1 MISLT
6 LKISLIVIF
15 FSSTLLLA
23 HTGVKNEDVMKRM
36 NLMKSM
42 SENTKI
48 IGEMLKKKIPFDLE
62 QAKNSLIE
70 ISNLSKSTPSVFKKM
85 AMDPKSESKII
96 IWEEFDNFRD
106 LSNNLADNTLSAAEK
121 LSGFEDLKPA
131 LMTTASGC
139 KECHTRYRE

>member
-42 SENTKI
+42 AENTKI

-70 ISNLSKSTPSVFKKM
+70 ISNLSKSTPSVFEKM

-106 LSNNLADNTLSAAEK
+106 LSNNLADNALSAAEN

-131 LMTTASGC
+131 LMRTASGC
-139 KECHTRYRE
+139 KECHTIYRE

>member
-6 LKISLIVIF
+6 LKISFIVIF

-42 SENTKI
+42 AENTKI

-62 QAKNSLIE
+62 QAKNSLVE
-70 ISNLSKSTPSVFKKM
+70 ISNLSKSTPLVFEKM

-106 LSNNLADNTLSAAEK
+106 LSNKLADNTLSAAEN

>member
-6 LKISLIVIF
+6 LKISLMVII

-42 SENTKI
+42 AENTKI

-62 QAKNSLIE
+62 QAKNSLVE
-70 ISNLSKSTPSVFKKM
+70 ISNLSKSTPLVFEKM
-85 AMDPKSESKII
+85 AMDPKSESKMI

-106 LSNNLADNTLSAAEK
+106 LSNKLADDTFSAVKNLSDVD
-121 LSGFEDLKPA
+121 DLKPA
-131 LMTTASGC
+131 LKTIALGC
-139 KECHTRYRE
+139 KGCHSRYRE

>member
-1 MISLT
+1 MVSLT
-6 LKISLIVIF
+6 LKFTFMVIF
-15 FSSTLLLA
+15 LSSTLLLA

-42 SENTKI
+42 AENSKI
-48 IGEMLKKKIPFDLE
+48 LGKMLKKKIPFNLE
-62 QAKNSLIE
+62 QAKSSLIE
-70 ISNLSKSTPSVFKKM
+70 ISKLSRSTPSVFDKM

-106 LSNNLADNTLSAAEK
+106 LSNNLADNTLSAAEN

>member
-42 SENTKI
+42 AENTKI

-96 IWEEFDNFRD
+96 IWEN
-106 LSNNLADNTLSAAEK
+106 LSS
-121 LSGFEDLKPA
+121 FEDLKPA
-131 LMTTASGC
+131 LMRIASGC
-139 KECHTRYRE
+139 KECHTIYRE

>member
-42 SENTKI
+42 AENTKI

-70 ISNLSKSTPSVFKKM
+70 ISNLSKSTPSVFEKM

-96 IWEEFDNFRD
+96 IWEEFDNFRN
-106 LSNNLADNTLSAAEK
+106 LSNKLADNTLSAAEN

-131 LMTTASGC
+131 LMRTSSGC
-139 KECHTRYRE
+139 KECHTIYRE

>member
-6 LKISLIVIF
+6 LKISLMVII

-36 NLMKSM
+36 NLMKAM
-42 SENTKI
+42 AENSKI
-48 IGEMLKKKIPFDLE
+48 IGQMLKKKIPFDLE
-62 QAKNSLIE
+62 QAKNSLVE
-70 ISNLSKSTPSVFKKM
+70 ISNLSKSTPLVFEKM

-106 LSNNLADNTLSAAEK
+106 LSNKLADDTFSAAK
-121 LSGFEDLKPA
+121 NLSDVDDLKPA
-131 LMTTASGC
+131 LKTIALGC
-139 KECHTRYRE
+139 KGCHSRYRE

>member
-6 LKISLIVIF
+6 FKIFLMVII

-36 NLMKSM
+36 NLMKAM
-42 SENTKI
+42 AENSKI
-48 IGEMLKKKIPFDLE
+48 IGQMLKKKIPFDLE

-70 ISNLSKSTPSVFKKM
+70 ISNLSKSTPSLFEKM

>member
-6 LKISLIVIF
+6 LKISLMVII

-23 HTGVKNEDVMKRM
+23 HTDVKNEDVMKRM

-42 SENTKI
+42 AENSKI

-62 QAKNSLIE
+62 QAKNSLVE
-70 ISNLSKSTPSVFKKM
+70 ISNLSKSTPLVFEKM

-106 LSNNLADNTLSAAEK
+106 LSNNLADNTLSAAEN
-121 LSGFEDLKPA
+121 LFGFENLKPA

>member
-6 LKISLIVIF
+6 LKISLMVIIS
-15 FSSTLLLA
+15 SSTLLLA

-42 SENTKI
+42 AENTKI

-70 ISNLSKSTPSVFKKM
+70 ISNLSKSTPSVFEKM

-106 LSNNLADNTLSAAEK
+106 LSNKLADNTLSAAEN

-131 LMTTASGC
+131 LMRTSSGC
-139 KECHTRYRE
+139 KECHTIYRE

>member
-6 LKISLIVIF
+6 LKISLMVII

-42 SENTKI
+42 AENTKI

-62 QAKNSLIE
+62 LAKNSLIE
-70 ISNLSKSTPSVFKKM
+70 VSNLSKSTPSVFEKM

-106 LSNNLADNTLSAAEK
+106 LSKKLADNTLSAAEN

-131 LMTTASGC
+131 LMRTASGC
-139 KECHTRYRE
+139 KECHTIYRE

>member
-42 SENTKI
+42 AENTKI

-62 QAKNSLIE
+62 RAKNSLIE
-70 ISNLSKSTPSVFKKM
+70 VSNLSKSTPSEFEKM

-106 LSNNLADNTLSAAEK
+106 LSNNLADNTLSAAEN
-121 LSGFEDLKPA
+121 LFGFEDLKPA
-131 LMTTASGC
+131 LITTASGC
-139 KECHTRYRE
+139 KECHSKYRE

>member
-6 LKISLIVIF
+6 LKISLMVII

-36 NLMKSM
+36 NLMKAM
-42 SENTKI
+42 AENSKI
-48 IGEMLKKKIPFDLE
+48 IGQMLKKKIPFDLE

-70 ISNLSKSTPSVFKKM
+70 ISNLSKSTPSVFEKM

-106 LSNNLADNTLSAAEK
+106 LSNNLADNTLSAAEN
-121 LSGFEDLKPA
+121 LFGFENLKPA

>member
-42 SENTKI
+42 AENTKI

-62 QAKNSLIE
+62 RAKNSLIE
-70 ISNLSKSTPSVFKKM
+70 VSNLSKSTPSVFEKM

-106 LSNNLADNTLSAAEK
+106 LSNKLADNTLSAAEN

-131 LMTTASGC
+131 LMRTSSGC

>member
-42 SENTKI
+42 AENTKI

-70 ISNLSKSTPSVFKKM
+70 TSNLSKSTPSVFEKM

-96 IWEEFDNFRD
+96 IWEEFDNFRN
-106 LSNNLADNTLSAAEK
+106 LSNKLADNTLSAAEN

-131 LMTTASGC
+131 LMRTASGC
-139 KECHTRYRE
+139 KECHTIYRE

>member
-42 SENTKI
+42 AENTKI
-48 IGEMLKKKIPFDLE
+48 IG
-62 QAKNSLIE
+62 
-70 ISNLSKSTPSVFKKM
+70 
-85 AMDPKSESKII
+85 
-96 IWEEFDNFRD
+96 
-106 LSNNLADNTLSAAEK
+106 
-121 LSGFEDLKPA
+121 
-131 LMTTASGC
+131 
-139 KECHTRYRE
+139 

>member
-42 SENTKI
+42 AENTKI

-62 QAKNSLIE
+62 RAKNSLIE

-96 IWEEFDNFRD
+96 IWEEFDNFRN
-106 LSNNLADNTLSAAEK
+106 LSNKLADNTLSAAEN

>member
-42 SENTKI
+42 AENTKI
-48 IGEMLKKKIPFDLE
+48 IGDMLKKKIPFDLE

-70 ISNLSKSTPSVFKKM
+70 ISNLSKSTPSVFEKM

-96 IWEEFDNFRD
+96 IWEEFDNFRN
-106 LSNNLADNTLSAAEK
+106 LSNKLADNTLSAAEN
-121 LSGFEDLKPA
+121 LSGFENLKPA
-131 LMTTASGC
+131 LMRTASGC
-139 KECHTRYRE
+139 KECHTIYRE

>member
-1 MISLT
+1 MVSLT
-6 LKISLIVIF
+6 LKFTFVVIF
-15 FSSTLLLA
+15 LSSTLLLA

-42 SENTKI
+42 AENTKI

-70 ISNLSKSTPSVFKKM
+70 ISNLSKSTPSVFEKM

-106 LSNNLADNTLSAAEK
+106 LSNNLADNTLSAAEN
-121 LSGFEDLKPA
+121 LFGFEDLKPA
-131 LMTTASGC
+131 LKTIALGC
-139 KECHTRYRE
+139 KGCHSRYRE

>member
-42 SENTKI
+42 AVNTKI

-70 ISNLSKSTPSVFKKM
+70 ISNLSKSTPSVFEKM

-96 IWEEFDNFRD
+96 IWEEFDNFRN
-106 LSNNLADNTLSAAEK
+106 LSNKLADNTLSAAEN

-131 LMTTASGC
+131 LMRTASGC
-139 KECHTRYRE
+139 KECHTIYRE

>member
-6 LKISLIVIF
+6 LKISLMVII

-36 NLMKSM
+36 NLMKAM
-42 SENTKI
+42 AENSKI
-48 IGEMLKKKIPFDLE
+48 IGQMLKKKIPFDLE

-70 ISNLSKSTPSVFKKM
+70 ISNLSKSTPLVFEKM

-106 LSNNLADNTLSAAEK
+106 LSNNLADNTLSAAEN
-121 LSGFEDLKPA
+121 LFGFEDLKPA

>member
-6 LKISLIVIF
+6 FKIFLMVII

-36 NLMKSM
+36 NLMKAM
-42 SENTKI
+42 AENSKI
-48 IGEMLKKKIPFDLE
+48 IGQMLKKKIPFDLE

-70 ISNLSKSTPSVFKKM
+70 ISNLSKSTPSVFEKM

-106 LSNNLADNTLSAAEK
+106 LSKNLADNTLSAAEK

>member
-23 HTGVKNEDVMKRM
+23 HTGVNNEDVMKRM

-42 SENTKI
+42 AENTKI

-62 QAKNSLIE
+62 RAKNSLIE
-70 ISNLSKSTPSVFKKM
+70 VSNLSKSTPSVFEKM

-106 LSNNLADNTLSAAEK
+106 LSNKLADNTLSSAEN
-121 LSGFEDLKPA
+121 LSSFEDLKPV
-131 LMTTASGC
+131 LMRIASGC
-139 KECHTRYRE
+139 KECHTIYRE

>member
-1 MISLT
+1 MVSLT
-6 LKISLIVIF
+6 LKFIFMVIF
-15 FSSTLLLA
+15 LSSTLLLA
-23 HTGVKNEDVMKRM
+23 HTGVKNEDVIKRM

-42 SENTKI
+42 AENSKI
-48 IGEMLKKKIPFDLE
+48 LGKMLKKKIPFNLE
-62 QAKNSLIE
+62 QAKSSLIE
-70 ISNLSKSTPSVFKKM
+70 ISKLSRSTPSVFEKM

-106 LSNNLADNTLSAAEK
+106 LSNKLADNTLSAAEN

>member
-6 LKISLIVIF
+6 LKFTFMVIF
-15 FSSTLLLA
+15 LSSTLLLA

-42 SENTKI
+42 AENSKI
-48 IGEMLKKKIPFDLE
+48 LGKMLKKKIPFNLE
-62 QAKNSLIE
+62 QAKSSLIE
-70 ISNLSKSTPSVFKKM
+70 ISKLSRSTPSVFDKM

-96 IWEEFDNFRD
+96 IWEEFDNFRN
-106 LSNNLADNTLSAAEK
+106 LSNKLADNTLSAAEN

-131 LMTTASGC
+131 LMRTASGC
-139 KECHTRYRE
+139 KECHTIYRE

>member
-42 SENTKI
+42 AENTKI

-70 ISNLSKSTPSVFKKM
+70 ISNLSKSTPSVFEKM

-106 LSNNLADNTLSAAEK
+106 LSNNLTDNTLSAAEK

-139 KECHTRYRE
+139 KECHTIYRE

>member
-6 LKISLIVIF
+6 LKISLMVII

-42 SENTKI
+42 AENSKI

-62 QAKNSLIE
+62 KAKNSLVE
-70 ISNLSKSTPSVFKKM
+70 ISNLSKSTPLVFEKM

-106 LSNNLADNTLSAAEK
+106 LSNNLADNTLSAAEN
-121 LSGFEDLKPA
+121 LFGFEDLKPA

>member
-6 LKISLIVIF
+6 LKISLIVII

-42 SENTKI
+42 AENSKI
-48 IGEMLKKKIPFDLE
+48 IGKMLKKKIPFDLE

-70 ISNLSKSTPSVFKKM
+70 ISNLSKSNSFISTSSCGISFSALQYSQVRLIVPGLYAKSAPQLVQPNNSVLI
-85 AMDPKSESKII
+85 SCSVSII
-96 IWEEFDNFRD
+96 NLVLGEEHFQKYHLTHLPR
-106 LSNNLADNTLSAAEK
+106 
-121 LSGFEDLKPA
+121 
-131 LMTTASGC
+131 
-139 KECHTRYRE
+139 

>member
-6 LKISLIVIF
+6 LKISLVVIF

-36 NLMKSM
+36 NLMKSIA
-42 SENTKI
+42 ENTKI
-48 IGEMLKKKIPFDLE
+48 IGDMLKKKIPFDLE
-62 QAKNSLIE
+62 QAKNSLVE
-70 ISNLSKSTPSVFKKM
+70 ISNLSKSTPLVFEKM

-106 LSNNLADNTLSAAEK
+106 LSNKLADNTLSAAEN

>member
-6 LKISLIVIF
+6 LKISLVVIF

-42 SENTKI
+42 AENSKI

-62 QAKNSLIE
+62 QAKNSLVE
-70 ISNLSKSTPSVFKKM
+70 ISNLSKSTPLVFEKM

-106 LSNNLADNTLSAAEK
+106 LSNKLADDTFSAVKNLSDVD
-121 LSGFEDLKPA
+121 DLKPA
-131 LMTTASGC
+131 LKTIALGC
-139 KECHTRYRE
+139 KGCHSRYRE

>member
-42 SENTKI
+42 AENTKI

-62 QAKNSLIE
+62 LAKNSLIE
-70 ISNLSKSTPSVFKKM
+70 VSNLSKSTPSVFEKM

-106 LSNNLADNTLSAAEK
+106 LSKKLADNTLSAAK
-121 LSGFEDLKPA
+121 NLSGFEDLKPA
-131 LMTTASGC
+131 LMRTASGC
-139 KECHTRYRE
+139 KECHTIYRE

>member
-6 LKISLIVIF
+6 LKISLMVII

-42 SENTKI
+42 AENSKI
-48 IGEMLKKKIPFDLE
+48 IGEMLKKKIPFNLE
-62 QAKNSLIE
+62 QAKSSLIE
-70 ISNLSKSTPSVFKKM
+70 ISKLSRSTPSVFEKM

-106 LSNNLADNTLSAAEK
+106 LSNKLADNTLSAAEN

>member
-6 LKISLIVIF
+6 LKISLMVII

-42 SENTKI
+42 AENSKI

-62 QAKNSLIE
+62 QAKNSLVE
-70 ISNLSKSTPSVFKKM
+70 ISNLSKSTPLVFEKM
-85 AMDPKSESKII
+85 AMDPKSESKMI

-106 LSNNLADNTLSAAEK
+106 LSNKLADDTFSAVKNLSDVD
-121 LSGFEDLKPA
+121 DLKPA
-131 LMTTASGC
+131 LKTIALGC
-139 KECHTRYRE
+139 KGCHSRYRE

>member
-42 SENTKI
+42 AENSKI

-62 QAKNSLIE
+62 KAKNSLVE
-70 ISNLSKSTPSVFKKM
+70 ISNLSKSTPLVFEKM

-106 LSNNLADNTLSAAEK
+106 LSNKLADNTLSAAEN

-131 LMTTASGC
+131 LMRTASGC
-139 KECHTRYRE
+139 KECHTIYRE